1 MFTVRVALQV
11 RSPDRERFVAQ
22 LQTERREVPGQF
34 DGCERFDVCCDT
46 EDPTRILL
54 YEEWLSREAFD
65 AYRTSDY
72 FAAGGAVLFP
82 LIDGEPASA
91 YYESELV
98 GP

>member
-1 MFTVRVALQV
+1 MFTVRVAFQV
-11 RSPDRERFVAQ
+11 GPDDREKLVAQ
-22 LQTERREVPGQF
+22 LQVERQEVPERF

-46 EDPTRILL
+46 EDPRRILL
-54 YEEWLSREAFD
+54 YEEWLSRESFE
-65 AYRTSDY
+65 AYRRSEY